1 MRESAGVSPEGGR
14 SRRRAPLPAPK
25 RDDTQLH
32 LQREALKAA
41 LQIPG
46 VVGPGFDELPEAGFT
61 HRSWP
66 RCTGRSWAGGVCA
79 GLDGSDWLD
88 AVVAEGAGDD
98 VKRLVSELAV
108 ENLELPKRNTDEG
121 PLRQRR
127 PRRGP
132 ARPGRA
138 RDRRLKSQLQRTNA
152 ETDHDEYMDLFGV
165 LVPLEQYKIQLRE
178 QASGVAS

>member
-1 MRESAGVSPEGGR
+1 MA
-14 SRRRAPLPAPK
+14 
-25 RDDTQLH
+25 
-32 LQREALKAA
+32 
-41 LQIPG
+41 
-46 VVGPGFDELPEAGFT
+46 
-61 HRSWP
+61 
-66 RCTGRSWAGGVCA
+66 AGGVCA

-108 ENLELPKRNTDEG
+108 ENLELPKRNTDEVRYVNG
-121 PLRQRR
+121 VLAGVRLGLVEREI
-127 PRRGP
+127 
-132 ARPGRA
+132 A
-138 RDRRLKSQLQRTNA
+138 DLKSQLQRTNA